1 MSPRPRF
8 GGVPAKSPVMAS
20 VSPGGYPRAQAM
32 GCNCTVGVWGVQYIV
47 LYFDL
52 YLHIYCKKLY
62 IICDF
67 VHIKLID

>member
-20 VSPGGYPRAQAM
+20 VSPGGILGPRLWVVTSLWAC
-32 GCNCTVGVWGVQYIV
+32 GGVQYIV

-67 VHIKLID
+67 VHTKLID